1 MRLKFVL
8 KSESLP
14 FRIPVNYQHLLL
26 RNIIEYYDPI
36 KENLHVENEVSNN
49 EKILEYF
56 KYICF
61 SHLHLFKPRFEKGE
75 LVSSKNIVWFYVSSP
90 IDSLMAHLLTLNLV
104 GKHFSI
110 GKTSFIID
118 KISLVNP
125 PQFKRKLIGET
136 LSPLSLSIFM
146 EERHSPTYLNWND
159 SYWGYHIKKNLI
171 RKYELLYDSKPEDT
185 YLEFNWDFSKGEPK
199 SRLITLEKL
208 NENEFKVRGWMGKFM
223 LKGSKQLLKLAW
235 DWGLGEKNYLGFG
248 MWNNVPERNGKWQSE
263 HHKQVIK
270 MPETEAV
277 DY

>member
-14 FRIPVNYQHLLL
+14 LKIPVNYQHLML

-36 KENLHVENEVSNN
+36 KENLHLENEIANQ
-49 EKILEYF
+49 EHLLEYF

-61 SHLHLFKPRFEKGE
+61 SHLHLFKPHFEKGQ
-75 LVSSKNIVWFYVSSP
+75 LVSSKEIVWFYVSSP
-90 IDSLMAHLLTLNLV
+90 IDSLIAHLLTLNLV
-104 GKHFSI
+104 GNSFEI
-110 GKTSFIID
+110 GGNNFIID

-125 PQFKRKLIGET
+125 PPFKRKLIGEA
-136 LSPLSLSIFM
+136 LSPLSLCIFL

-171 RKYELLYDSKPEDT
+171 RKYELLYDKKPDDT
-185 YLEFNWDFSKGEPK
+185 YLEFNWDFSRGEPK

-235 DWGLGEKNYLGFG
+235 EWGLGEKNYLGFG
-248 MWNNVPERNGKWQSE
+248 MWHNVAEKPGKWKLEE
-263 HHKQVIK
+263 HHEMVKSKEV
-270 MPETEAV
+270 ETVE
-277 DY
+277 Y